1 MLQEYPDYYEVIAKP
16 ISIAQIRRKSGG
28 ATYKDV
34 EAFANDW
41 RLLFDNA
48 RRYNKEG
55 SWVYNDADEMQKVFE
70 AAYRR
75 LTANFDPNGG
85 GGTNVGSVASSSAP
99 VSVPVSDDED
109 VPVRKAAARRGR
121 VQSDSEESWQGDD

>member
-1 MLQEYPDYYEVIAKP
+1 MIAKP
-16 ISIAQIRRKSGG
+16 ISIAQIRRKSSGT
-28 ATYKDV
+28 TYKDV
-34 EAFANDW
+34 EGFAGDW

-70 AAYRR
+70 AAFRR
-75 LTANFDPNGG
+75 VSASFEPNAG

-109 VPVRKAAARRGR
+109 VPVRKVAPRRSR